1 MVSRW
6 SHISFPRAEAA
17 RRAGQLH
24 WILAHEAQITM
35 SVDYE
40 IGVLRLI
47 ATQDPGDFDVRS
59 AEFTARCAE
68 RLVARSEQPAVER

>member
-1 MVSRW
+1 MAARLL
-6 SHISFPRAEAA
+6 HISFPRAEAA

-35 SVDYE
+35 NLDYE

-68 RLVARSEQPAVER
+68 RLLARSEQQGVER